1 MYCCLYHSKWQ
12 FVQFVKHFSVSGGH
26 DKLKLL
32 YDHTA
37 FQFQRYGGISR
48 YFYELITRLSTKED
62 VDINLFQGFH
72 INEYGLSEHKHN
84 FESYCGYKWKYKKP
98 ATKYMSHIFS
108 MPNKILF
115 DNIYKHTDN
124 FDIYHPTYYMKGLK
138 RNKKTP
144 IVITVY
150 DMIHELYPNQF
161 SDSGAVI
168 KAKKRAIN
176 MADTIIA
183 ISENTK
189 IDLIK
194 IYDVPENKIKVVYLA
209 NSLQTSTF
217 QTIDELNRKCKLK
230 RPYIL
235 YVGGREEYKNF
246 KALLDSYV
254 SKFSDSFDLVC
265 FGGGKINNDEMK
277 TIDSR
282 IKKSMIQLN
291 GSDDLLASLYKH
303 AFCFVYPSFYEGFG
317 IPPLEAMSMGCPVIA
332 SNASSIPE
340 VVGDAAILFDPHSK
354 DELTDAIESLYDESI
369 RNDLI
374 KRGFEQEK
382 KFSWDKMA
390 SETLDIYKS
399 IL

>member
-1 MYCCLYHSKWQ
+1 MKI
-12 FVQFVKHFSVSGGH
+12 
-26 DKLKLL
+26 L

-48 YFYELITRLSTKED
+48 YFYELIARLSTKED

-72 INEYGLSEHKHN
+72 INEYGLSEHKQN
-84 FESYCGYKWKYKKP
+84 FESYWGYKWKYKKP
-98 ATKYMSHIFS
+98 ATMYMSHIFA
-108 MPNKILF
+108 MPNKILLN
-115 DNIYKHTDN
+115 NIYTSADN
-124 FDIYHPTYYMKGLK
+124 FDIYHPTYYMKGL
-138 RNKKTP
+138 RNNGKTP

-161 SDSGAVI
+161 RDSGAVI
-168 KAKKRAIN
+168 KAKKRSIS

-189 IDLIK
+189 KDLIN

-209 NSLQTSTF
+209 NSLQSPTF
-217 QTIDELNRKCKLK
+217 KTVGELTHTHKLK
-230 RPYIL
+230 LPYIL
-235 YVGGREEYKNF
+235 YVGGKEEYKNF
-246 KALLDSYV
+246 KALLNSYV
-254 SKFSDSFDLVC
+254 GNFSDHFDLVC
-265 FGGGKINNDEMK
+265 FGGPKIKNDEFK
-277 TIDSR
+277 SINSR
-282 IKKSMIQLN
+282 IKKSIIQLN

-317 IPPLEAMSMGCPVIA
+317 ISPLEAMSMGCPVIA

-340 VVGDAAILFDPHSK
+340 VVGDAAILFDPHSN
-354 DELTDAIESLYDESI
+354 DELIDAIESLYDESK
-369 RNDLI
+369 RNELI
-374 KRGFEQEK
+374 KLGFEQEK

-390 SETLDIYKS
+390 KETLDIYKS